1 MYKRIAR
8 IVSDLRD
15 FVLYLDKRK
24 DMPYIVITGA
34 AGFIATRFA
43 KKLNE
48 LGMENL
54 ILVDDFSDVSKTSN
68 WAGLKCLER
77 IDRSDI
83 SGLLNSSLEILA
95 VIHLGARTDTL
106 ELDYEV
112 HRKWNVEYS
121 KTIWDFCSQKNI
133 PLIYASSAAT
143 YGDGGLGYSDTPE
156 LIPNLKPL
164 NPYGQ
169 SKNDFD
175 LWAIEN
181 PYSPKN
187 WVGLKFFNVYGPGEA
202 HKERMASVVW
212 HGFNQIKETGA
223 IELFKSYNPNFKDGE
238 QVRDFIYVDDVV
250 NVIYWIM
257 VMMIS
262 GNWVGIDNG
271 LFNLGTGKPRSFLDL
286 SNALFKSLSMKPNI
300 KFIEMPEKLRP
311 KYQYFTKAEM
321 NKLRGVGY
329 NRKFMTLEEGVD
341 DYVSKYLLNE

>member
-1 MYKRIAR
+1 M
-8 IVSDLRD
+8 S
-15 FVLYLDKRK
+15 
-24 DMPYIVITGA
+24 YIIITGA

-43 KKLNE
+43 KRLNE

-54 ILVDDFSDVSKTSN
+54 ILVDDFSDSTKISN
-68 WAGLKCLER
+68 WTGLRYFEKINR
-77 IDRSDI
+77 DNI
-83 SGLLNSSLEILA
+83 STFLNSGLEILA
-95 VIHLGARTDTL
+95 VVHLGARTDTL

-121 KTIWDFCSQKNI
+121 KTIWNFCTEQKI

-143 YGDGGLGYSDTPE
+143 YGDGSLGYFDTPE
-156 LIPNLKPL
+156 LIPKLKPL

-181 PYSPKN
+181 SQSPKN
-187 WVGLKFFNVYGPGEA
+187 WAGLKFFNVYGPGEA

-223 IELFKSYNPNFKDGE
+223 IDLFKSYNPNFRDGE
-238 QVRDFIYVDDVV
+238 QVRDFIYVEDVV

-257 VMMIS
+257 SMMIS
-262 GNWVGIDNG
+262 GNWSEIDNG
-271 LFNLGTGKPRSFLDL
+271 LFNLGTGKPRSFMDL
-286 SNALFKSLSMKPNI
+286 ANALFKSLSMKPNI

-341 DYVSKYLLNE
+341 DYVSKYLLNG